1 WRNLKHIN
9 DLATKDF
16 TDGQTH
22 LDILKVRVLFG
33 QWFILP
39 PKSTLIPCIRALL
52 KCRMLLGLRVM
63 TTSRQLVVQQCIED
77 YEKWCKRVSEDY
89 DKNFKFPKQHY
100 LIHALDD
107 VRLKGVLRN
116 GTTRTGEGI
125 HQEVK

>member
-9 DLATKDF
+9 DLTTKDF

-22 LDILKVRVLFG
+22 LDILKCIVYILCE
-33 QWFILP
+33 ILP